1 MFEQRSGPFQSPDFH
16 EASKGARPGPERL
29 DLDSS
34 PRTAAARSGHA
45 TCALR
50 AAGAFDGL
58 GDGTSAMLA
67 SAPTDYAH
75 PLILAAVLIP
85 ARNAHHIISP
95 V

>member
-1 MFEQRSGPFQSPDFH
+1 MFEQCSGRLQSPDFH
-16 EASKGARPGPERL
+16 EASKRARPRPERL

-34 PRTAAARSGHA
+34 PRTAAALSGHA

-50 AAGAFDGL
+50 AAGAFDGF
-58 GDGTSAMLA
+58 GDGTSPMLA

-85 ARNAHHIISP
+85 GRKAHHIISP